1 MASDHRYSDDEVSLI
16 LRKAADLQVQG
27 AARAEGLTLQAI
39 QEIAGEVGI
48 RPEVVAEAAALV
60 ARGNADLGAAQS
72 SSDKFRLELFQP
84 GAPTDEQL
92 AELPSV
98 IRRVMEHQG
107 RVSDVLGSIEWST
120 VGQVS
125 QVAVVIRKSE
135 NGTQVEIVAD
145 RSGAGVLTV
154 LPTMLGGFLLG
165 AIGQAALDP
174 GVAGTIAVMGAG
186 FATGAVAA
194 VSIWRRNTKRFKQRM
209 RRLAEALREALRGE
223 SG

>member
-1 MASDHRYSDDEVSLI
+1 MHSNHKYSDDEVALI

-27 AARAEGLTLQAI
+27 AARAEGLTLEAI

-48 RPEVVAEAAALV
+48 RPEAVAEAATMV
-60 ARGNADLGAAQS
+60 ARGSADLAPGS
-72 SSDKFRLELFQP
+72 SSGDKFRLELFQP
-84 GAPTDEQL
+84 GAATDEQL
-92 AELPSV
+92 AGLPSV

-120 VGQVS
+120 VGQPS
-125 QVAVVIRKSE
+125 QVAVVIRKSD
-135 NGTQVEIVAD
+135 NGTRVEIVAD
-145 RSGAGVLTV
+145 RSGAGVLTA

-194 VSIWRRNTKRFKQRM
+194 VSIWRRNTRRFKQKM
-209 RRLAEALREALRGE
+209 LRLAGALREALQDE